1 MNAAT
6 PHLCAACSSPLAPG
20 VADGL
25 CSRCLFLQAIESTD
39 EPAPDD
45 APIEPAVLRYFGDYE
60 LLSEIARG
68 GMGIVYRARQV
79 RLNRIVALKLLA
91 AGEFASP
98 QFRERFQTEAEA
110 AAALDHPNIVPI
122 YEVGAVGGQAFF
134 TMRLVEGGTLTERIA
149 AARGPVPNLTAAKL
163 LAKIARAVHYAHQR
177 GVLHRDLKPGNVL
190 LDGQGEPLLTD
201 FGVAKLVEKESTL
214 THTQALLGTPAYM
227 SPEQACGKT
236 DRITTASDVY
246 GLGAILY
253 ELLTGQPPFAG
264 GTTLETVRQ
273 VLEKEPRRPSL
284 FNANADRDLEV
295 ICLKCL
301 DKEPSQRF
309 GSAEALAEDLER
321 WLRREPI
328 LSRPIGPLERTGK
341 WMRRYPRRAGVLAA
355 GVVALIGFISLQSV
369 MNVRLRTA
377 NEQAAIRAEENRR
390 QLVRHNVD
398 RGIGFMNQGDLAG
411 SLPWFVRALEL
422 DSGHP
427 DRELVHRV
435 RIAATLRQFPRL
447 LHILD
452 AGTNLHSASF
462 SPDGSRI
469 LIVSEESAV
478 AQVWDVQTGRPAA
491 PPIQFKA
498 FLSSAQFD
506 PTGEF
511 IVTACYDGTAQIWHT
526 RNSQPAIPPLRH
538 ERGVI
543 SAEFLPD
550 GRGVVTCAYEK
561 GIHLWDSATGELRL
575 HIPVEES
582 VYDVACSPDQRWIAG
597 AFDKGI
603 QLWSTN
609 GTPASGLM
617 ESGMA
622 NPVRHILFS
631 RDSSKILGY
640 GGSGTRVWDATSH
653 QPLTPVLMHRNFWTY
668 GARLSPDGKTAVSYG
683 RDGFARFWGVGDHR
697 PAIPHFR
704 HEHAVTFAEF
714 SPSGLRIVTTSHD
727 HTARVWDAQTGET
740 LCLLHHAD
748 RLNRATF
755 SPDGRRLLTLDSRT
769 VRVWDLAQEALAG
782 PILRNRSPY
791 GLGFA
796 DDGRTILTADSQRA
810 VRAWNVATGEEIP
823 LSQVRPTNALPTLAY
838 TQIAAKLPHPDGR
851 RELVI
856 QNDALLRDASTGLP
870 LTPSLQH
877 RENIITAAFSPDGR
891 FVATASQDRTA
902 RVWDADTGDPVT
914 PPFRN
919 PATVYQALFSPDS
932 RQLGVLSGSGSIEVW
947 RLQPDTRPVSDLMRL
962 AEVLSGRRITPERT
976 FEDIPRETLIH
987 DFQAAR
993 RDFPDSFSTSAEQQT
1008 HWHWREAAL
1017 APVSGEDAPAVELLM
1032 DSRQDVARWAWR
1044 ARLEAGRNEWTQ
1056 ALQSFTQAIEHHR
1069 NNPSLWRE
1077 RGLVHK
1083 ELRSPELAIRDLN
1096 ESLRLDPQQAT
1107 TWIER
1112 GRIRLS
1118 LRENTDAIADLDQA
1132 IALAPLSSEAFD
1144 ARATAALSLGQ
1155 WERAAADFAKSRA
1168 LRTRLSEGS
1177 AALPTAPPP
1186 PRDPATPARCLDLSS
1201 YWNGGL
1207 TPGWIIPFNV
1217 RTSMGLPDLP
1227 VGCSQ
1232 LGGIPFDLRGVV
1244 QLAGVEARLRR
1255 ATFPVAA
1262 RGILLPPKIDR
1273 IHFLHGTD
1281 GAQPHGTSIGS
1292 IVIHFDAGASET
1304 IPLKYGEHLA
1314 AIFSSN
1320 RESPRSPDSS
1330 IAWSSETTGHL
1341 RHHTLYRTTWLN
1353 PRPHN
1358 RPVLLDYLS
1367 TVARHG
1373 PCLLAI
1379 TVDP

>member
-1 MNAAT
+1 ME
-6 PHLCAACSSPLAPG
+6 PEG
-20 VADGL
+20 
-25 CSRCLFLQAIESTD
+25 ETD
-39 EPAPDD
+39 SGETHPA
-45 APIEPAVLRYFGDYE
+45 PAVLRYFGDYE
-60 LLSEIARG
+60 LLAEIARG

-91 AGEFASP
+91 AGELASP

-122 YEVGAVGGQAFF
+122 YEVGSVGSQAFF

-149 AARGPVPNLTAAKL
+149 TAQGPLPNRSTATL
-163 LAKIARAVHYAHQR
+163 LAKIARAVHYAHMR
-177 GVLHRDLKPGNVL
+177 GVLHRDLKPSNVL
-190 LDGQGEPLLTD
+190 LDNRGEPILTD
-201 FGVAKLVEKESTL
+201 FGVARLLEKESTL

-227 SPEQACGKT
+227 SPEQASGHSHAV
-236 DRITTASDVY
+236 TTASDVY

-273 VLEKEPRRPSL
+273 VLEKEPKRPSVV
-284 FNANADRDLEV
+284 NPNTDRDLEV

-301 DKEPSQRF
+301 DKDPSRRF
-309 GSAEALAEDLER
+309 GSAEALVEDLER
-321 WLRREPI
+321 WIRGEPI
-328 LSRPIGPLERTGK
+328 HARPVSAVERAGK
-341 WMRRYPRRAGVLAA
+341 WIRRHPRRAGLV
-355 GVVALIGFISLQSV
+355 GVATAALIGFITLQSV
-369 MNVRLRTA
+369 MNVRLQKA
-377 NEQAAIRAEENRR
+377 NEAAVIRAEENRQ

-427 DRELVHRV
+427 DRERVHRV
-435 RIAATLRQFPRL
+435 RIAATLRQVPRL

-469 LIVSEESAV
+469 LIVSEESAT
-478 AQVWDVQTGRPAA
+478 AQVWDVPSGRPVA
-491 PPIQFKA
+491 PPIRLKA

-506 PTGEF
+506 PTGDF

-526 RNSQPAIPPLRH
+526 RNSQPALPPLRH

-550 GRGVVTCAYEK
+550 GRSVVTCAYEK
-561 GIHLWDSATGELRL
+561 GIRLWDSTTGALHL

-582 VYDVACSPDQRWIAG
+582 VYDVVGSPDQRWIAG

-603 QLWSTN
+603 QIWSTN
-609 GTPASGLM
+609 GTPASGM
-617 ESGMA
+617 IESGMA

-631 RDSSKILGY
+631 RDSSKILAY
-640 GGSGTRVWDATSH
+640 GGGGTRVWDTTTH
-653 QPLTPVLMHRNFWTY
+653 QPLTPVLMHRNFWTF

-683 RDGFARFWGVGDHR
+683 RDGLARFWGVGDHR

-704 HEHAVTFAEF
+704 HDHAVTFAEF

-740 LCLLHHAD
+740 LCVLHHAN
-748 RLNRATF
+748 RLNRAAF
-755 SPDGRRLLTLDSRT
+755 SPDGRRLLTLDSQT

-782 PILRNRSPY
+782 PILRNRSPF

-796 DDGRTILTADSQRA
+796 DDGRTILTADSERS
-810 VRAWNVATGEEIP
+810 VRAWKVATGEEIP

-856 QNDALLRDASTGLP
+856 QNDTLLRDAATGLP

-877 RENIITAAFSPDGR
+877 RENILTAAFSPDGR
-891 FVATASQDRTA
+891 LVATASQDRTA

-932 RQLGVLSGSGSIEVW
+932 QQLGVLSGSGSIEVW
-947 RLQPDTRPVSDLMRL
+947 RLRPDTRPVSDLMRL
-962 AEVLSGRRITPERT
+962 AEVLSGRRITPART
-976 FEDIPRETLIH
+976 FEDIPHETLLRL
-987 DFQAAR
+987 FQEAV
-993 RDFPDSFSTSAEQQT
+993 RDFPESFSTSAEQQT

-1017 APVSGEDAPAVELLM
+1017 APVSGEEAPAIDLLM
-1032 DSRQDVARWAWR
+1032 DPRHDVARWAWR
-1044 ARLEAGRNEWTQ
+1044 ARLEAGRSEWTE

-1069 NNPSLWRE
+1069 DNPSLWRE
-1077 RGLVHK
+1077 RSLVQK
-1083 ELRSPELAIRDLN
+1083 ELRSPALAIRDLD
-1096 ESLRLDPQQAT
+1096 ESLRLAPDQAT

-1118 LRENTDAIADLDQA
+1118 LSEKTNAIADFDQA

-1144 ARATAALSLGQ
+1144 ARGNAALSLGQ

-1168 LRTRLSEGS
+1168 LRNRLSQGP
-1177 AALPTAPPP
+1177 AAIATAPPL
-1186 PRDPATPARCLDLSS
+1186 PRDPATSPRCLDLTS
-1201 YWNGGL
+1201 YFNGGL
-1207 TPGWIIPFNV
+1207 TPGWIIPFNA

-1232 LGGIPFDLRGVV
+1232 LEGIPFDLRGVV
-1244 QLAGVEARLRR
+1244 QLAGIEARLRR

-1262 RGILLPPKIDR
+1262 RGIQLPPKVSR

-1281 GAQPHGTSIGS
+1281 GALAKGTPVGS
-1292 IVIHFDAGASET
+1292 IDIHFHSGPADT
-1304 IPLKYGEHLA
+1304 IPLRYGEELA

-1320 RESPRSPDSS
+1320 REQPRAQNSS
-1330 IAWSSETTGHL
+1330 IAWTAESSGHL
-1341 RHHTLYRTTWLN
+1341 RHHTLYRTTWAN
-1353 PRPHN
+1353 PRPDDQ
-1358 RPVLLDYLS
+1358 PVLIEYKS
-1367 TVARHG
+1367 AIARQA
-1373 PCLLAI
+1373 PCLIAI
-1379 TVDP
+1379 TTEP